1 MSMHGRFWRS
11 SEAAGGAS
19 EPAIAADA
27 LDRLR
32 ELAGDDSG
40 EFLVELFEEFFVTSR
55 ELVDEIGV
63 NQRSGDFDA
72 LRKSSHTLKGAAL
85 NLGANVL
92 AAICKEGEVAAKESR
107 DPGTDWF
114 GRVEGE
120 FARVREEFESGVR
133 ARLGA

>member
-1 MSMHGRFWRS
+1 MYGRFWRS
-11 SEAAGGAS
+11 NEASGGAP

-40 EFLVELFEEFFVTSR
+40 EFLVDLFEEFFTTSR
-55 ELVDEIGV
+55 DLVDEIAA
-63 NQRSGDFDA
+63 NQKSADFDG

-92 AAICKEGEVAAKESR
+92 AAICKEGEVAAKEAR
-107 DPGTDWF
+107 DPGAAWLA
-114 GRVEGE
+114 RIESE
-120 FARVREEFESGVR
+120 FARVRTEFDADVKG
-133 ARLGA
+133 RLSA

>member
-1 MSMHGRFWRS
+1 MQGRFWRS
-11 SEAAGGAS
+11 SEAGGGAP
-19 EPAIAADA
+19 EPAIAPDA

-40 EFLVELFEEFFVTSR
+40 EFLVDLFEEFFTTSR
-55 ELVDEIGV
+55 DLVDEITA
-63 NQRSGDFDA
+63 NQQGADFDA

-92 AAICKEGEVAAKESR
+92 AAICKEGEVAAKEAR
-107 DPGTDWF
+107 DPGGAWVA
-114 GRVEGE
+114 RIESE
-120 FARVREEFESGVR
+120 FARVRREFDADVK

>member
-1 MSMHGRFWRS
+1 MQGRFWRNS
-11 SEAAGGAS
+11 DASGGAP
-19 EPAIAADA
+19 EPAIAPDA

-40 EFLVELFEEFFVTSR
+40 EFLVDLFEEFFTTSR
-55 ELVDEIGV
+55 DLVDEITA
-63 NQRSGDFDA
+63 NQKSADFDA

-92 AAICKEGEVAAKESR
+92 AGICKEGEVAAKEAR
-107 DPGTDWF
+107 DPGGAWVA
-114 GRVEGE
+114 RIENE
-120 FARVREEFESGVR
+120 FARVRREFDSDVK

>member
-1 MSMHGRFWRS
+1 MHGRIWRS
-11 SEAAGGAS
+11 SEESGGTP

-32 ELAGDDSG
+32 ELAGDDCSS
-40 EFLVELFEEFFVTSR
+40 FLVDLFEEFFTTSR
-55 ELVDEIGV
+55 DLVDEISA
-63 NQRSGDFDA
+63 NQRGADFDA

-107 DPGTDWF
+107 DPGGAWIARIED
-114 GRVEGE
+114 E
-120 FARVREEFESGVR
+120 FARVRREFDTDVK